1 MKRKSLQ
8 LMVALAAFSL
18 LGLLVIQGIWFTRAF
33 DVEENQFNEKV
44 NIALRT
50 VAHQILLKEKD
61 DSTTIAP
68 VIQQASNRFYM
79 PLNKPVKYRLLDS
92 LVRVQL
98 AIQHLDTD
106 YRLAVHQA
114 KNNRLVLGNYT
125 GSNIATTDTACI
137 NREQA
142 KENVNFSV
150 TFPAKTTYLA
160 GSMGIWF
167 CTAFTFLVVLVVF
180 SYMAIRM
187 LKEKKLSE
195 MKTDFMNHMT
205 HELKTPV
212 TNLSIASEVLHKQN
226 GKLDQQKISRYAS
239 IIFQETQRLQSQV
252 DRVLQMAA
260 LESGQITLNRQEI
273 DINELLGSITE
284 TAGEKIKKRNGN
296 IRMHLEAKNAI
307 IQADALHVSNMLY
320 NLLDNADKYSL
331 QEPEITVSTYN
342 RDNGLIIAITD
353 KGIGM
358 SKQTQHLIFD
368 KFYRA
373 SQGDVQ
379 QVGGFG
385 LGLSYVAEIVKAH
398 QGTIQV
404 KSMPDAGSTFEVFFQ
419 CA

>member
-1 MKRKSLQ
+1 
-8 LMVALAAFSL
+8 
-18 LGLLVIQGIWFTRAF
+18 
-33 DVEENQFNEKV
+33 VEENQFNEKV

-50 VAHQILLKEKD
+50 VAHQILLQQKD
-61 DSTTIAP
+61 AYTAIAP
-68 VIQQASNRFYM
+68 IVQQASNRFYVS
-79 PLNKPVKYRLLDS
+79 LNRPVKYPYLDS

-106 YRLAVHQA
+106 YQLAVFQA
-114 KNNRLVLGNYT
+114 KNDLLILGNYT
-125 GSNIATTDTACI
+125 SKTAAITDSVCIA
-137 NREQA
+137 REQA
-142 KENVNFSV
+142 LENVNFSL
-150 TFPAKTTYLA
+150 TFPSKTTHLA
-160 GSMGIWF
+160 GGMGIWF
-167 CTAFTFLVVLVVF
+167 FTAFTFLIVLVVF

-226 GKLDQQKISRYAS
+226 GKLDQEKISRYAS

-252 DRVLQMAA
+252 ERVLQIAA
-260 LESGQITLNRQEI
+260 LESGQITLNRQEL
-273 DINELLGSITE
+273 DINQLLGSITE
-284 TAGEKIKKRNGN
+284 TAGEKIKKRNGK
-296 IRMHLEAKNAI
+296 RHMHLEAKNAV

-320 NLLDNADKYSL
+320 NLLDNADKYS
-331 QEPEITVSTYN
+331 QQSPQITVSTYN
-342 RDNGLIIAITD
+342 KNNGLVISIAD

-358 SKQTQHLIFD
+358 SQQTQHLIFD

-398 QGTIQV
+398 HGTIQV
-404 KSMPDAGSTFEVFFQ
+404 KSIPNAGSTFEVFFQ

>member
-1 MKRKSLQ
+1 
-8 LMVALAAFSL
+8 
-18 LGLLVIQGIWFTRAF
+18 
-33 DVEENQFNEKV
+33 
-44 NIALRT
+44 
-50 VAHQILLKEKD
+50 
-61 DSTTIAP
+61 
-68 VIQQASNRFYM
+68 
-79 PLNKPVKYRLLDS
+79 LNKPVKYRLLDS

-125 GSNIATTDTACI
+125 ASNIATTDTACI